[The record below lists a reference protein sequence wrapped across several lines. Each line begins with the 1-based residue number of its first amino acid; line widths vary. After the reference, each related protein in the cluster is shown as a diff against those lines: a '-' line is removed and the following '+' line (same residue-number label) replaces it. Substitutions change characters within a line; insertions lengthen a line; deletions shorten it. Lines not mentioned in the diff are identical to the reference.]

1 MFPDRD
7 PVGALPSQPSHCG
20 TRVPSGSSRPLARLG
35 RLGADAILTG
45 GDSHDAR
52 RAPGVVG
59 SFPLHQVLGRL
70 HVATVRGQPPAGTFL
85 MLGDR
90 TSLAGAR
97 KIVGRR
103 EPFGPGECTR
113 RAALAFQAG
122 TIANN
127 LEAEAVRGAPIVFR
141 LTARLAA

>member
-1 MFPDRD
+1 
-7 PVGALPSQPSHCG
+7 
-20 TRVPSGSSRPLARLG
+20 
-35 RLGADAILTG
+35 
-45 GDSHDAR
+45 
-52 RAPGVVG
+52 
-59 SFPLHQVLGRL
+59 

-127 LEAEAVRGAPIVFR
+127 LEAEAVGAAPIVFR
-141 LTARLAA
+141 LTARLAAMHWRRFFARGHLLRDADLG